1 MKEGTGI
8 NYNHFD
14 FNKIIC
20 NMLKINVN
28 LEEEDQTLLL
38 FSLHLSLE
46 HLVFA
51 LLYKKD
57 KIDMEDVTSSLLL
70 NELRKKGKDDHSSL
84 WER

>member
-1 MKEGTGI
+1 MKEVTGI
-8 NYNHFD
+8 NYNLFD